1 MSYFRLRF
9 VSLLLQQSIVQSG
22 PGSNISVPQVVSD
35 DVPAEGTVVIES
47 TVVHNVACSSVTVGQ
62 LV

>member
-9 VSLLLQQSIVQSG
+9 VSLLLQQSVVQSG

-47 TVVHNVACSSVTVGQ
+47 AVVHNVACSSVTVGQ

>member
-1 MSYFRLRF
+1 M
-9 VSLLLQQSIVQSG
+9 SLLLQQSVVQRG
-22 PGSNISVPQVVSD
+22 PGGNISVSQVVSD

-47 TVVHNVACSSVTVGQ
+47 SVVDNVACSSVTVGQ

>member
-1 MSYFRLRF
+1 M
-9 VSLLLQQSIVQSG
+9 QSG
-22 PGSNISVPQVVSD
+22 PGSNISVSQVVSD

-47 TVVHNVACSSVTVGQ
+47 SVIDNMACSSVTVGQ